1 MTRIESMRRATNIK
15 SLLPIL
21 GGFTLLAVWSL
32 VIIVGK
38 VQPYIAPAPWVVIE
52 EIFKNRALLLQN
64 FWPTL
69 VEALA
74 GFAIGNVA
82 ATLVA
87 IAFVQVRT
95 LRRMFLPVAILF
107 NTVPVIA
114 LAPILVLVFGLNM
127 APKIFI
133 AAFVCFFPALINLIR
148 GLESATASELELM
161 RMVSA
166 RPSEV
171 LLRLRLPRALP
182 FLFSALRISATG
194 CVIGAIVGEWI
205 GSTQGIGAL
214 IIQATF
220 DYRSGLL
227 YAAIALSSALALTL
241 FGAVVLVERRT
252 LTWVT

>member
-1 MTRIESMRRATNIK
+1 VHEKFPGWTWPLLGGA
-15 SLLPIL
+15 SLLGL
-21 GGFTLLAVWSL
+21 WSL
-32 VIIVGK
+32 VILVGGI
-38 VQPYIAPAPWVVIE
+38 PAYIAPAPWEVIA
-52 EIFKNRALLLQN
+52 EIGRNHALLLQN
-64 FWPTL
+64 FLPTL

-74 GFAIGNVA
+74 GFAIGNVM
-82 ATLVA
+82 ATMVA
-87 IAFVQVRT
+87 IVFVQVRL
-95 LRRMFLPVAILF
+95 LRRMYLPVAILF

-148 GLESATASELELM
+148 GLESVTPNELELM

-182 FLFSALRISATG
+182 FLFAALRISATG

-227 YAAIALSSALALTL
+227 YAAITVSSALALAL
-241 FGAVVLVERRT
+241 FGLVVLIERRA
-252 LTWVT
+252 LRWQA

>member
-1 MTRIESMRRATNIK
+1 MKNAKLLNWSLPVLGGL
-15 SLLPIL
+15 SLLAL
-21 GGFTLLAVWSL
+21 WS
-32 VIIVGK
+32 VIIVVGRI
-38 VQPYIAPAPWVVIE
+38 PAYIAPAPWTVIE
-52 EIFKNRALLLQN
+52 EIGKNRALLLLN
-64 FWPTL
+64 FAPTAI
-69 VEALA
+69 EALA
-74 GFAIGNVA
+74 GFAIGNIA

-87 IAFVQVRT
+87 IVFVQVHT
-95 LRRMFLPVAILF
+95 LRRMYLPVAILF

-133 AAFVCFFPALINLIR
+133 AAFVCFFPALINMIR
-148 GLESATASELELM
+148 GLESVTPNELELM

-166 RPSEV
+166 RPLEV

-182 FLFSALRISATG
+182 FLFAALRISATG

-205 GSTQGIGAL
+205 GSTTGIGAL

-227 YAAIALSSALALTL
+227 YAAIAISSALALSL
-241 FGAVVLVERRT
+241 FGIVVLVER
-252 LTWVT
+252 LTIKWVP